1 MEQEMEEVEE
11 EEMDEEMEEEMEE
24 QEEEMNVG
32 EEAVGVQAMDNYG
45 VEPQN
50 PAPVQGGPNFENH
63 GFVGE
68 GLLPDPFA
76 PKEDEDPQSDI
87 TDVDSD
93 EPHYVIS
100 KDLFDELMRY
110 LHGGGGPGAGA
121 NVQNSCHI
129 NLRRSNVMQDFLYM
143 TVCSC

>member
-1 MEQEMEEVEE
+1 MEGE
-11 EEMDEEMEEEMEE
+11 
-24 QEEEMNVG
+24 EEEMNVVE
-32 EEAVGVQAMDNYG
+32 EEAVGVQALGNEG

-50 PAPVQGGPNFENH
+50 PATVPGGPNVENH
-63 GFVGE
+63 GFAGE

-76 PKEDEDPQSDI
+76 PEEEEDPQSDI

-121 NVQNSCHI
+121 
-129 NLRRSNVMQDFLYM
+129 DA
-143 TVCSC
+143 